1 MRLLLI
7 SGLGPSVIHTGA
19 FDGTLFADDVPRE
32 LSDTYARLAGRPV
45 DIRAFHLPA
54 EHGRL
59 LLRPSRGVA
68 PHLPTATVRSILEG
82 ADIDHDWF
90 AIDGIWS
97 GKAEPTGDYAVVGL
111 STTFIWDAATLALVI
126 AWIRARFPAATLVLG
141 GQYSN
146 LKFADILARHPEVD
160 FVIRGDAEFALPAF
174 IGALRGRGSLSDV
187 PNLAWRGPDGSVQA
201 PPLQYID
208 IESHPSPGFRGPL
221 PMVPYESM
229 RGCPF
234 TCKFC
239 SFPAASPKWRFKS
252 AGKIVRDWAGY
263 AEQNGA
269 ELIKAYDSTFTI
281 PPARFRQLLD
291 ALPALGVPWEGYSR
305 ANALGSR
312 EIVDKLEAA
321 RCRRLFIGF
330 ESMNATA
337 LANMDKKVS
346 VEQNRRAFEAL
357 KGSSLEVR
365 GSFLVGYPGETAADY
380 QQTHDFLVQEYRGLF
395 NVQFFLFTDETMPVW
410 QDAPIYDLE
419 VTNGWT
425 WTHAGMDSI
434 TAMRL
439 RLKTLHE
446 VRWKNDH
453 AVNDVWQSAYTR
465 PFMAGAPLSVNLK
478 IEKAL
483 ERLGHVVKDFGDGEA
498 AAERCRALL
507 DELTALGVE
516 TRLPAVTGGVPDP
529 VEHLGVA

>member
-19 FDGTLFADDVPRE
+19 FAGTLFADDVPRE
-32 LSDTYARLAGRPV
+32 LLDTYARLAGHPV
-45 DIRAFHLPA
+45 DLRAFRVAGENGPP
-54 EHGRL
+54 

-82 ADIDHDWF
+82 ADIDYDWF

-97 GKAEPTGDYAVVGL
+97 GAAEPRGDYAVVGL
-111 STTFIWDAATLALVI
+111 STTFIWDAATLALTI
-126 AWIRARFPAATLVLG
+126 AWIHARFPAATLVLG

-160 FVIRGDAEFALPAF
+160 FVIRGDAECALPALVS
-174 IGALRGRGSLSDV
+174 ALRGHGALADV
-187 PNLAWRGPDGSVQA
+187 PNLAWRGADGAVHSS
-201 PPLQYID
+201 PPQYID
-208 IESHPSPGFRGPL
+208 IEAHPSPGFRGTL

-239 SFPAASPKWRFKS
+239 SFPSASPKWRFKS
-252 AGKIVRDWAGY
+252 AGKILRDWARY

-291 ALPALGVPWEGYSR
+291 ALPALGLPWEGYSR

-337 LANMDKKVS
+337 LGNMDKKVS
-346 VEQNRRAFEAL
+346 VEQNVRAFEAL

-380 QQTHDFLVQEYRGLF
+380 QLTHDFLVQEYRGLF
-395 NVQFFLFTDETMPVW
+395 NVQFFLFIDETMPVW

-419 VTNGWT
+419 VANGWT
-425 WTHAGMDSI
+425 WTHAGMDST
-434 TAMRL
+434 TAMAL
-439 RLKTLHE
+439 RLQTLYE

-465 PFMAGAPLSVNLK
+465 PFVPGAPLSVNLK
-478 IEKAL
+478 VEKAID
-483 ERLGHVVKDFGDGEA
+483 RLGHVVKDFGDDEA
-498 AAERCRALL
+498 AARRCRALL

-516 TRLPAVTGGVPDP
+516 TRLPAVRAGVPEP
-529 VEHLGVA
+529 GERLGVL